1 MSFRRRP
8 PELKV
13 QSRAM
18 PAFANNNVVQFH
30 DGYLT
35 EFSTR
40 LPGKSTSTGMQQSHR
55 LALLRSMALPSTSA
69 TTQVQQVSTPDPSD
83 MVNSDT
89 VAFDP
94 ATEILSSS
102 PDDVLAALANFPM
115 SLAFYKVFG
124 ANTEEDSEN
133 NSEED
138 SENNWRDTVANCFLG
153 YLLQKREA
161 GDPSAF
167 NWHMLTPG
175 KVQEIDKHAFRI
187 KLFTAMTEFW
197 SEPIMSDGGD
207 PILVSTYLEEFKEA
221 HSDSVEKIDTWQ
233 QTFELLEKQV
243 ENGRVQDQD
252 IVMLAWLIAMW
263 MRVPETALGL
273 KVGVNVDAAIGKI
286 TQLLQNM
293 TKEGKNFYKFA
304 THTTASLLKLALI
317 NMNKLSTTTAV
328 NLLGKIR
335 MAGTNMIQHLV
346 DNVKQMATTLK
357 QSAVIAAPF
366 LAESQIDVIKSSTHW
381 AAPRVPEANV
391 AAVSAVCNI
400 DAAACKPRLQRTRMP
415 ASNLMH
421 LYDQLAMRLQ

>member
-1 MSFRRRP
+1 
-8 PELKV
+8 
-13 QSRAM
+13 M

-69 TTQVQQVSTPDPSD
+69 TTQVQHVSTPDRSD

-94 ATEILSSS
+94 ATVISSSS
-102 PDDVLAALANFPM
+102 PDDVTAALKNFPT

-124 ANTEEDSEN
+124 ANT
-133 NSEED
+133 EED

-161 GDPSAF
+161 GDPSGF
-167 NWHMLTPG
+167 DWHMLTTG
-175 KVQEIDKHAFRI
+175 NVQEIDKRAFRI
-187 KLFTAMTEFW
+187 QLSTAMTKFW
-197 SEPIMSDGGD
+197 SEPIMSDGED
-207 PILVSTYLEEFKEA
+207 AILVPTYLEQFKIA
-221 HSDSVEKIDTWQ
+221 HPDSVQEIENWEL
-233 QTFELLEKQV
+233 TFQDLKEQV
-243 ENGRVQDQD
+243 KNVQGQD

-293 TKEGKNFYKFA
+293 TKEGKKFYEFA
-304 THTTASLLKLALI
+304 AHTTASLLKLALK
-317 NMNKLSTTTAV
+317 NMKKIWSTTV
-328 NLLGKIR
+328 VELSKSIP
-335 MAGTNMIQHLV
+335 MAGNNMIRRW
-346 DNVKQMATTLK
+346 VKIININPKTPI

-366 LAESQIDVIKSSTHW
+366 LAESQIDVIKGSTHW